1 MSSPRRHHALRHRL
15 ACADPRPDRPGVHAT
30 AARAGSGTSVQSSR
44 EQNLHRRHLRGRF
57 PDRQRDRRHTAEDL
71 HPPRGGRHRRRPAL
85 RPDLSGAGHRLLQRP
100 PPSQG
105 GAGVRS
111 DPQRGQEGD
120 GISQLNTRPSALDIP
135 LMGSP
140 GRRPVQ

>member
-1 MSSPRRHHALRHRL
+1 MSSPRRHYAPRHRR

-30 AARAGSGTSVQSSR
+30 AARAGSGTSTQSSP
-44 EQNLHRRHLRGRF
+44 QQGLHRRHLQRRF
-57 PDRQRDRRHTAEDL
+57 PDRQRDRRHPAEDL
-71 HPPRGGRHRRRPAL
+71 HPPRGGRQRRRPAL
-85 RPDLSGAGHRLLQRP
+85 RPNLSGAGHRLLQRP
-100 PPSQG
+100 SPSQG
-105 GAGVRS
+105 GTGLRA

-135 LMGSP
+135 LVGSP